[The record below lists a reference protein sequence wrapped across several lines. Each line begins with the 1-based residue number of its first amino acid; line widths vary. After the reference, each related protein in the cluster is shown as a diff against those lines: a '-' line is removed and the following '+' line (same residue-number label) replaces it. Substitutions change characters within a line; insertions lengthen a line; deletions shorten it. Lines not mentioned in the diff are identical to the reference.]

1 MQDLSQKEIS
11 EYYYLVDIFVM
22 SSMFESFGK
31 AAVEAMSRKCSVIST
46 NVGGLKEVI
55 AKEEN
60 LYTKDTVKRFTDRV
74 KYYCEN
80 KKELE
85 KDREFF
91 YKRYKDN
98 YTIDANVSKHIA
110 LYNHILR
117 N

>member
-1 MQDLSQKEIS
+1 MLLRLSTP
-11 EYYYLVDIFVM
+11 V
-22 SSMFESFGK
+22 FEAIKYSGWK
-31 AAVEAMSRKCSVIST
+31 RGRKCSVIST

-60 LYTKDTVKRFTDRV
+60 LYTKETVDRFIDRV

-80 KKELE
+80 KEELK

-91 YKRYKDN
+91 FKRYKDN